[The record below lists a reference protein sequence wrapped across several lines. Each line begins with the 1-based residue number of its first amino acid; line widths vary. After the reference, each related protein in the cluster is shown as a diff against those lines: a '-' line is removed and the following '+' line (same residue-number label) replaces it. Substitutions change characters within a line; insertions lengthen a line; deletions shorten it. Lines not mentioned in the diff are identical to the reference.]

1 LATKNTSGVYYWQY
15 APQYETLFP
24 TLQNWMLLV
33 DYDKDGRKDLFTHS
47 SAGLK
52 LYRNTTTAD
61 KVSWQLIASPLYS
74 IGFSGKIN
82 LNVTAT
88 DIPAITDIDNDGDID
103 VLLFD
108 PSGDFVEFHRNNA
121 VEKYNDPTRLEFVKI
136 GYCWGILSS
145 NYVKIFSLG

>member
-1 LATKNTSGVYYWQY
+1 VVYDRTAQKVFTFLATKNTSGQYYWQY

-82 LNVTAT
+82 ST
-88 DIPAITDIDNDGDID
+88 
-103 VLLFD
+103 
-108 PSGDFVEFHRNNA
+108 
-121 VEKYNDPTRLEFVKI
+121 
-136 GYCWGILSS
+136 
-145 NYVKIFSLG
+145 